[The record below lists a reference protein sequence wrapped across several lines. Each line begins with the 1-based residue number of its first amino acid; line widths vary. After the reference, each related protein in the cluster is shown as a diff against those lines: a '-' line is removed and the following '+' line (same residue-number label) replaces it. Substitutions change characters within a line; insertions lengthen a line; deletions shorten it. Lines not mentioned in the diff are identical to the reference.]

1 LKGVESWF
9 IESFNVSEFYK
20 FQKKHASDNLED
32 IVDFPSDFLF
42 DYRRLLRIS
51 DWIGVTKPVLDF
63 HSKGGDLDVSPTIGE
78 VLSNLELK
86 KKKDFTFSPQLKWH
100 STKKN
105 WDIYPNTVDGRNPAP
120 PGMYK
125 TL

>member
-1 LKGVESWF
+1 VESWF

-20 FQKKHASDNLED
+20 FQKKNVSDNLED
-32 IVDFPSDFLF
+32 MVDFPSDFLF

-51 DWIGVTKPVLDF
+51 GWIGVTKPVMDF

-86 KKKDFTFSPQLKWH
+86 YERTSPFSPNKWH
-100 STKKN
+100 STM
-105 WDIYPNTVDGRNPAP
+105 DIYPPQN
-120 PGMYK
+120 
-125 TL
+125 